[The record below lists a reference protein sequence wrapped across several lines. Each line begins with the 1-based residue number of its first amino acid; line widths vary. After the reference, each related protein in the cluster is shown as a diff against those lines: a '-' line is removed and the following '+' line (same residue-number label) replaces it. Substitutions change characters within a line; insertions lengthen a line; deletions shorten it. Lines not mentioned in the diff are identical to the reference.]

1 VNAELTST
9 LRCAYHKYTFAKG
22 DDKSLL
28 VDIRRSNNDVRDWK
42 IEKVDDNTF
51 TGYQDGDGKIYFYAK
66 TNYKIGQVE
75 MVKDDKHEVAVLRFI
90 DSKGVEPLE
99 VKAGFSFVSIE
110 NAQMNLKAEMLNK
123 SFAQVA
129 EEADAAWEALLSK
142 IQVAG
147 GTEREKRLFYST
159 FFHAFKWPALRSDVN
174 HEYTDVRGEVVNN
187 GFHYYTDPS
196 FWDDYRNKL
205 VLIGMIS
212 PDVTTDIIRS
222 IIDKGEKRDG
232 YMPTF
237 FHGDHASTFI
247 SGSWLRGLH
256 DFDLERAYKL
266 ILKNA
271 TVPGKGGRRYWSS
284 EHLVEVIQILA
295 RNRHVLDKIN
305 QNVIS
310 QASQLVLKAW
320 YKTRK
325 NSLSGSRKN
334 IAEHYDLSNDF
345 FKLFL
350 DSSMM
355 YSSAV
360 YKHQDMT
367 LEEASDYKKELI
379 CQKLQLKPM
388 DHLVEI
394 GSGWGGFAIYA
405 AQHYG
410 CKVTTITI
418 SQAQYDEA
426 KNAFGEVFYKE
437 K

>member
-1 VNAELTST
+1 MMKT
-9 LRCAYHKYTFAKG
+9 LIFGEQDSLPLVLR
-22 DDKSLL
+22 SLL
-28 VDIRRSNNDVRDWK
+28 KLRH
-42 IEKVDDNTF
+42 
-51 TGYQDGDGKIYFYAK
+51 
-66 TNYKIGQVE
+66 GQI
-75 MVKDDKHEVAVLRFI
+75 HF
-90 DSKGVEPLE
+90 
-99 VKAGFSFVSIE
+99 
-110 NAQMNLKAEMLNK
+110 
-123 SFAQVA
+123 
-129 EEADAAWEALLSK
+129 
-142 IQVAG
+142 
-147 GTEREKRLFYST
+147 
-159 FFHAFKWPALRSDVN
+159 
-174 HEYTDVRGEVVNN
+174 RGEWN
-187 GFHYYTDPS
+187 GT
-196 FWDDYRNKL
+196 
-205 VLIGMIS
+205 V
-212 PDVTTDIIRS
+212 
-222 IIDKGEKRDG
+222 GEV
-232 YMPTF
+232 
-237 FHGDHASTFI
+237 S
-247 SGSWLRGLH
+247 
-256 DFDLERAYKL
+256 DLEATIEIHNKEL
-266 ILKNA
+266 IDLIFKNGVLGA
-271 TVPGKGGRRYWSS
+271 AEGYIRGYWSS
-284 EHLVEVIQILA
+284 KHLVEVIQILA

-360 YKHQDMT
+360 YKHKDMT

-426 KNAFGEVFYKE
+426 TKRIADVGLSHRVSVQLKDYRLLEGKFDKLVSIEMIQAVGEQYLSTYFNKCRSLLKPNGLGLIQAITIEDARYKKALNTVDYIKRYIFPGSFIPCISVLTQAASEQQLRLKHLEDIGLSYAETIHQWRERFLNAKEHVLALGFDENFIRMWDFYLCYCEGGFKE
-437 K
+437 GVISDVHLLFEASPY

>member
-1 VNAELTST
+1 MMKT
-9 LRCAYHKYTFAKG
+9 LIFGEQDSLPLVLR
-22 DDKSLL
+22 SLL
-28 VDIRRSNNDVRDWK
+28 KLRH
-42 IEKVDDNTF
+42 
-51 TGYQDGDGKIYFYAK
+51 
-66 TNYKIGQVE
+66 GQI
-75 MVKDDKHEVAVLRFI
+75 HF
-90 DSKGVEPLE
+90 
-99 VKAGFSFVSIE
+99 
-110 NAQMNLKAEMLNK
+110 
-123 SFAQVA
+123 
-129 EEADAAWEALLSK
+129 
-142 IQVAG
+142 
-147 GTEREKRLFYST
+147 
-159 FFHAFKWPALRSDVN
+159 
-174 HEYTDVRGEVVNN
+174 RGEWN
-187 GFHYYTDPS
+187 GT
-196 FWDDYRNKL
+196 
-205 VLIGMIS
+205 V
-212 PDVTTDIIRS
+212 
-222 IIDKGEKRDG
+222 GEV
-232 YMPTF
+232 
-237 FHGDHASTFI
+237 S
-247 SGSWLRGLH
+247 
-256 DFDLERAYKL
+256 DLEATIEIHNKEL
-266 ILKNA
+266 IDLIFKNGVLGA
-271 TVPGKGGRRYWSS
+271 AEGYIRGYWGT

-310 QASQLVLKAW
+310 QASQLLLKAW

-345 FKLFL
+345 FKIFL

-360 YKHQDMT
+360 YKHKDMT

-426 KNAFGEVFYKE
+426 TKRIADAGLSHRVNVQLKDYRLLEGKFDKLVSIEMIEAVGEQYLSTYFNKCRSLLKPNGLGLIQAITIEDARYKKALNTVDYIKRYIFPGSFIPCISVLTQAASEQQLRLKHLEDIGLSYAETIHQWRERFLNAKEHVLALGFDENFIRMWDFYLCYCEGGFKE
-437 K
+437 GVISDVHLLFEASPY

>member
-1 VNAELTST
+1 MMKT
-9 LRCAYHKYTFAKG
+9 LIFGEQDSLPLVLR
-22 DDKSLL
+22 SLL
-28 VDIRRSNNDVRDWK
+28 KLRH
-42 IEKVDDNTF
+42 
-51 TGYQDGDGKIYFYAK
+51 
-66 TNYKIGQVE
+66 GQI
-75 MVKDDKHEVAVLRFI
+75 HF
-90 DSKGVEPLE
+90 
-99 VKAGFSFVSIE
+99 
-110 NAQMNLKAEMLNK
+110 
-123 SFAQVA
+123 
-129 EEADAAWEALLSK
+129 
-142 IQVAG
+142 
-147 GTEREKRLFYST
+147 
-159 FFHAFKWPALRSDVN
+159 
-174 HEYTDVRGEVVNN
+174 RGEWN
-187 GFHYYTDPS
+187 GTVGEVSDLAATIDIH
-196 FWDDYRNKL
+196 NKAL
-205 VLIGMIS
+205 IDLIFKNGVLGAAEGY
-212 PDVTTDIIRS
+212 IR
-222 IIDKGEKRDG
+222 G
-232 YMPTF
+232 
-237 FHGDHASTFI
+237 
-247 SGSWLRGLH
+247 
-256 DFDLERAYKL
+256 
-266 ILKNA
+266 
-271 TVPGKGGRRYWSS
+271 YWST

-310 QASQLVLKAW
+310 QASQLLLKAW

-360 YKHQDMT
+360 YKHKDMT

-426 KNAFGEVFYKE
+426 TKRIADAGLSHRVNVQLKDYRLLEGKFDKLVSIEMIEAVGEQYLSTYFNKCRTLLKPNGLGLIQAITIEDARYKKALNTVDYIKRYIFPGSFIPCISVLTQAASEQQLRLKHLEDIGLSYAETIHQWRERFLNAKEHILALGFDENFIRMWDFYLCYCEGGFKE
-437 K
+437 GVISDVHLLFEASAY

>member
-1 VNAELTST
+1 MMKT
-9 LRCAYHKYTFAKG
+9 LIFGEHDSLPLVLR
-22 DDKSLL
+22 SLL
-28 VDIRRSNNDVRDWK
+28 KLRH
-42 IEKVDDNTF
+42 
-51 TGYQDGDGKIYFYAK
+51 
-66 TNYKIGQVE
+66 GQI
-75 MVKDDKHEVAVLRFI
+75 HF
-90 DSKGVEPLE
+90 
-99 VKAGFSFVSIE
+99 
-110 NAQMNLKAEMLNK
+110 
-123 SFAQVA
+123 
-129 EEADAAWEALLSK
+129 
-142 IQVAG
+142 
-147 GTEREKRLFYST
+147 
-159 FFHAFKWPALRSDVN
+159 
-174 HEYTDVRGEVVNN
+174 RGEWN
-187 GFHYYTDPS
+187 GT
-196 FWDDYRNKL
+196 
-205 VLIGMIS
+205 V
-212 PDVTTDIIRS
+212 
-222 IIDKGEKRDG
+222 GEL
-232 YMPTF
+232 
-237 FHGDHASTFI
+237 S
-247 SGSWLRGLH
+247 
-256 DFDLERAYKL
+256 DLEATIDIHNKEL
-266 ILKNA
+266 IDLIFKNGVLGA
-271 TVPGKGGRRYWSS
+271 AEGYIRGYWSS

-360 YKHQDMT
+360 YKHKDMT

-426 KNAFGEVFYKE
+426 TKRIVDAGLSHRVNVQLKDYRLLEGKFDKLVSIEMIEAVGEQYLSTYFNKCRALLKPNGLGLIQAITIEDARYKKALNTVDYIKRYIFPGSFIPCISVLTQAASEQQLRLKHLEDIGLSYAETIHQWRERFLNAKEHILALGFDENFIRMWDFYLCYCEGGFKE
-437 K
+437 GVISDVHLLFEASAY

>member
-1 VNAELTST
+1 MMKT
-9 LRCAYHKYTFAKG
+9 LIFGEQDSLPLVLR
-22 DDKSLL
+22 SLL
-28 VDIRRSNNDVRDWK
+28 KLRH
-42 IEKVDDNTF
+42 
-51 TGYQDGDGKIYFYAK
+51 
-66 TNYKIGQVE
+66 GQI
-75 MVKDDKHEVAVLRFI
+75 HF
-90 DSKGVEPLE
+90 
-99 VKAGFSFVSIE
+99 
-110 NAQMNLKAEMLNK
+110 
-123 SFAQVA
+123 
-129 EEADAAWEALLSK
+129 
-142 IQVAG
+142 
-147 GTEREKRLFYST
+147 
-159 FFHAFKWPALRSDVN
+159 
-174 HEYTDVRGEVVNN
+174 RGEWN
-187 GFHYYTDPS
+187 GT
-196 FWDDYRNKL
+196 
-205 VLIGMIS
+205 V
-212 PDVTTDIIRS
+212 
-222 IIDKGEKRDG
+222 GEV
-232 YMPTF
+232 
-237 FHGDHASTFI
+237 S
-247 SGSWLRGLH
+247 
-256 DFDLERAYKL
+256 DLEATIEIHNKEL
-266 ILKNA
+266 IDLIFKNGVLGA
-271 TVPGKGGRRYWSS
+271 AEGYIRGYWSS

-320 YKTRK
+320 YKKRK

-360 YKHQDMT
+360 YKHKDMT

-426 KNAFGEVFYKE
+426 TKRIADAGLSHRVDVQLKDYRLLEGKFDKLVSIEMIEAVGEQYLSTYFNKCRSLLKPNGLGLIQAITIEDARYKKALNTVDYIKRYIFPGSFIPCISVLTQAASEQQLRLKHLEDIGLSYAETIHQWRERFLNDKERVLALGFDENFIRMWDFYLCYCEGGFKE
-437 K
+437 GVISDVHLLFEASPY

>member
-1 VNAELTST
+1 MMKT
-9 LRCAYHKYTFAKG
+9 LIFGEQDSLPLVLR
-22 DDKSLL
+22 SLL
-28 VDIRRSNNDVRDWK
+28 KLRH
-42 IEKVDDNTF
+42 
-51 TGYQDGDGKIYFYAK
+51 
-66 TNYKIGQVE
+66 GQI
-75 MVKDDKHEVAVLRFI
+75 HF
-90 DSKGVEPLE
+90 
-99 VKAGFSFVSIE
+99 
-110 NAQMNLKAEMLNK
+110 
-123 SFAQVA
+123 
-129 EEADAAWEALLSK
+129 
-142 IQVAG
+142 
-147 GTEREKRLFYST
+147 
-159 FFHAFKWPALRSDVN
+159 
-174 HEYTDVRGEVVNN
+174 RGEWN
-187 GFHYYTDPS
+187 GT
-196 FWDDYRNKL
+196 
-205 VLIGMIS
+205 V
-212 PDVTTDIIRS
+212 
-222 IIDKGEKRDG
+222 GEV
-232 YMPTF
+232 
-237 FHGDHASTFI
+237 S
-247 SGSWLRGLH
+247 
-256 DFDLERAYKL
+256 DLEATIEIHNKEL
-266 ILKNA
+266 IDLIFKNGVLGA
-271 TVPGKGGRRYWSS
+271 AEGYIRGYWSS

-320 YKTRK
+320 YKKRK

-360 YKHQDMT
+360 YKHKDMT

-426 KNAFGEVFYKE
+426 TKRIADAGLSHRVNVQLKDYRLLEGKFDKLVSIEMIEAVGEQYLSTYFNKCRTLLKPNGLGLIQAITIEDARYKKALNTVDYIKRYIFPGSFIPCISVLTQAASEQQLRLKHLEDIGLSYAETIHQWRERFLNAKEHILALGFDENFIRMWDFYLCYCEGGFKE
-437 K
+437 GVISDVHLLFEASAY

>member
-1 VNAELTST
+1 MMKT
-9 LRCAYHKYTFAKG
+9 LIFGEHDSLPLVLR
-22 DDKSLL
+22 SLL
-28 VDIRRSNNDVRDWK
+28 KLRH
-42 IEKVDDNTF
+42 
-51 TGYQDGDGKIYFYAK
+51 
-66 TNYKIGQVE
+66 GQI
-75 MVKDDKHEVAVLRFI
+75 HF
-90 DSKGVEPLE
+90 
-99 VKAGFSFVSIE
+99 
-110 NAQMNLKAEMLNK
+110 
-123 SFAQVA
+123 
-129 EEADAAWEALLSK
+129 
-142 IQVAG
+142 
-147 GTEREKRLFYST
+147 
-159 FFHAFKWPALRSDVN
+159 
-174 HEYTDVRGEVVNN
+174 RGEWN
-187 GFHYYTDPS
+187 GT
-196 FWDDYRNKL
+196 
-205 VLIGMIS
+205 V
-212 PDVTTDIIRS
+212 
-222 IIDKGEKRDG
+222 GEL
-232 YMPTF
+232 
-237 FHGDHASTFI
+237 S
-247 SGSWLRGLH
+247 
-256 DFDLERAYKL
+256 DLEATIDIHNKEL
-266 ILKNA
+266 IDLIFKNGVLGA
-271 TVPGKGGRRYWSS
+271 AEGYIRGYWSS

-320 YKTRK
+320 YKKRK

-360 YKHQDMT
+360 YKHKDMT

-426 KNAFGEVFYKE
+426 TKRIVDAGLSHRVNVQLKDYRLLEGKFDKLVSIEMIEAVGEQYLSTYFNKCRALLKPNGLGLIQAITIEDARYKKALNTVDYIKRYIFPGSFIPCISVLTQAASEQQLRLKHLEDIGLSYAETIHQWRERFLNAKERVLALGFDENFIRMWDFYLCYCEGGFKE
-437 K
+437 GVISDVHLLFEASPY

>member
-1 VNAELTST
+1 MMKT
-9 LRCAYHKYTFAKG
+9 LIFGEHDSLPLVLR
-22 DDKSLL
+22 SLL
-28 VDIRRSNNDVRDWK
+28 KLRH
-42 IEKVDDNTF
+42 
-51 TGYQDGDGKIYFYAK
+51 
-66 TNYKIGQVE
+66 GQI
-75 MVKDDKHEVAVLRFI
+75 HF
-90 DSKGVEPLE
+90 
-99 VKAGFSFVSIE
+99 
-110 NAQMNLKAEMLNK
+110 
-123 SFAQVA
+123 
-129 EEADAAWEALLSK
+129 
-142 IQVAG
+142 
-147 GTEREKRLFYST
+147 
-159 FFHAFKWPALRSDVN
+159 
-174 HEYTDVRGEVVNN
+174 RGEWN
-187 GFHYYTDPS
+187 GT
-196 FWDDYRNKL
+196 
-205 VLIGMIS
+205 V
-212 PDVTTDIIRS
+212 
-222 IIDKGEKRDG
+222 GEL
-232 YMPTF
+232 
-237 FHGDHASTFI
+237 S
-247 SGSWLRGLH
+247 
-256 DFDLERAYKL
+256 DLEATIDIHNKEL
-266 ILKNA
+266 IDLIFKNGVLGA
-271 TVPGKGGRRYWSS
+271 AEGYIRGYWSS

-360 YKHQDMT
+360 YKHKDMT

-426 KNAFGEVFYKE
+426 TKRITDAGLSHRVNVQFKDYRLLEGKFDKLVSIEMIEAVGEQYLSTYFNKCRSLLKPNGLGLIQAITIEDARYKKALNTVDYIKRYIFPGSFIPCISVLTQAASEQQLRLKHLEDIGLSYAETIHQWRERFLNAKERVLALGFDENFIRMWDFYLCYCEGGFKE
-437 K
+437 GVISDVHLLFEASPY

>member
-1 VNAELTST
+1 MKT
-9 LRCAYHKYTFAKG
+9 LIFGEQDSLPLVLR
-22 DDKSLL
+22 SLL
-28 VDIRRSNNDVRDWK
+28 KLRH
-42 IEKVDDNTF
+42 
-51 TGYQDGDGKIYFYAK
+51 
-66 TNYKIGQVE
+66 GQI
-75 MVKDDKHEVAVLRFI
+75 HF
-90 DSKGVEPLE
+90 
-99 VKAGFSFVSIE
+99 
-110 NAQMNLKAEMLNK
+110 
-123 SFAQVA
+123 
-129 EEADAAWEALLSK
+129 
-142 IQVAG
+142 
-147 GTEREKRLFYST
+147 
-159 FFHAFKWPALRSDVN
+159 
-174 HEYTDVRGEVVNN
+174 RGEWN
-187 GFHYYTDPS
+187 GT
-196 FWDDYRNKL
+196 
-205 VLIGMIS
+205 V
-212 PDVTTDIIRS
+212 
-222 IIDKGEKRDG
+222 GEV
-232 YMPTF
+232 
-237 FHGDHASTFI
+237 S
-247 SGSWLRGLH
+247 
-256 DFDLERAYKL
+256 DLEATIEIHNKAL
-266 ILKNA
+266 IDLIFKNGVLGA
-271 TVPGKGGRRYWSS
+271 AEGYIRGYWSS

-320 YKTRK
+320 YKKRK

-360 YKHQDMT
+360 YKHKDMT

-426 KNAFGEVFYKE
+426 TKRIVDAGLSHRVNVQLKDYRLLEGKFDKLVSIEMIEAVGEQYLSTYFNKCRALLKPNGLGLIQAITIEDARYKKALNTVDYIKRYIFPGSFIPCISVLTQAASEQQLRLKHLEDIGLSYAETIHQWRERFLNAKEHILALGFDENFIRMWDFYLCYCEGGFKE
-437 K
+437 GVISDVHLLFEASAY